1 MVRWLEMF
9 TTEISVPAPDLWEGS
24 GVRDCSVTND
34 QSCLYN
40 EAVLQIPNDGFGGLP
55 HGGAGSV
62 RHSEMVWKL

>member
-1 MVRWLEMF
+1 MVRWLKMF
-9 TTEISVPAPDLWEGS
+9 TTETSVLAPDLWEGS

>member
-9 TTEISVPAPDLWEGS
+9 TTETSVLAPDLWEGS

-40 EAVLQIPNDGFGGLP
+40 EAFLKIPNDGFGDLP
-55 HGGAGSV
+55 HGGARSI